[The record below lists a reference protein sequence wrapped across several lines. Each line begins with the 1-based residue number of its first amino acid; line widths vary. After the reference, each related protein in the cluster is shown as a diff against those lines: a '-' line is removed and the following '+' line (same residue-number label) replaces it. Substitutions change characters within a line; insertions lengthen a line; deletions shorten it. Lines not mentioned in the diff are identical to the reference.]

1 MDQGN
6 SFMDE
11 LSPFMA
17 LQKYR
22 YKSIK
27 FIDVFPEAKS
37 LARKIHILY
46 VDERPAWLGV
56 KFSSRKNGYCS
67 DGLRFLTSERHF
79 MYLKA
84 QVFQDKK

>member
-1 MDQGN
+1 
-6 SFMDE
+6 MDE

-46 VDERPAWLGV
+46 VDERLARLGV
-56 KFSSRKNGYCS
+56 KLLLGKEWILFGRNTFFNF
-67 DGLRFLTSERHF
+67 RII
-79 MYLKA
+79 
-84 QVFQDKK
+84 